1 MTDDTIFVDEIG
13 HPTPAVT
20 FSDRFSC
27 VGNQGEVDTVFS
39 SELYVFLQT
48 ICTNSDNFGIQL
60 LEFFQIPLE
69 SFDFIRSDGRKDGKV
84 QRQNDVLFSGEISR
98 MNGSMGGFSTER
110 RCFVANPY
118 SK

>member
-1 MTDDTIFVDEIG
+1 MTDDTILVDEIG

-48 ICTNSDNFGIQL
+48 ICTNSDNLGIQL
-60 LEFFQIPLE
+60 LKFFQIPLE
-69 SFDFIRSDGRKDGKV
+69 IFDFIRSDGRKDSKV
-84 QRQNDVLFSGEISR
+84 QCQNDVLFASEISQ
-98 MNGSMGGFSTER
+98 MNGSMGGFSAER
-110 RCFVANPY
+110 RRFVANLY
-118 SK
+118 S